1 MIFLVVVTATMAV
14 ALFAL
19 VISTV
24 HHRRQTADELR
35 SLQELQRKDEGM
47 QLLNQN
53 VLGLRQSVE
62 GKVKEVNDR
71 LGTAAEAFTRVQHG
85 LGRLDKLGES
95 VEGLQSMLGSQK
107 LRGNLGEQVMV
118 DLLKDFI
125 PADYRRTQV
134 TLNSGVR
141 VDAVV
146 ETTSGM
152 IPIDAKFPLENY
164 LKAAEAPGDDQRK
177 TALHELYKNAR
188 KHVRDISSKYICPG
202 ETTDFAVMYVPSE
215 AVYAAILEDPEIGQA
230 ARSRV
235 FIVSPSTFCAFL
247 SLVMLNLEGERL
259 ADEARNV
266 MGALRGIQQLAGKFE
281 DQLQVI
287 SGHVRKA
294 GNAMGTADNQW
305 NKLKGSIDA
314 ATELDIEVES
324 PVEPTSSGD
333 EDSQQHL
340 QAV

>member
-1 MIFLVVVTATMAV
+1 MVLLAVAVGVMAV
-14 ALFAL
+14 AIL
-19 VISTV
+19 VLVLSVTN
-24 HHRRQTADELR
+24 HRRQTAAELR
-35 SLQELQRKDEGM
+35 SLQEMQQKDEGM

-71 LGTAAEAFTRVQHG
+71 LSTAADTFTRVQRD

-125 PADYRRTQV
+125 PADYRKTQV
-134 TLNSGVR
+134 TLRSGVR
-141 VDAVV
+141 VDAAV
-146 ETTSGM
+146 ETTGGM

-164 LKAAEAPGDDQRK
+164 AKATRAKGEDERK
-177 TALHELYKNAR
+177 AALHELYKNAR
-188 KHVRDISSKYICPG
+188 KHIRDIASKYICPG

-215 AVYAAILEDPEIGQA
+215 AVYSAILEDPEILQA

-259 ADEARNV
+259 ADEARGV
-266 MGALRGIQQLAGKFE
+266 MSALRSIQQLAGKFE
-281 DQLQVI
+281 SQLSI
-287 SGHVRKA
+287 TAGHVRKA
-294 GNAMGTADNQW
+294 GNAIGATDKQW
-305 NKLKGSIDA
+305 EKLKDSIDA
-314 ATELDIEVES
+314 ATQLEIKADV
-324 PVEPTSSGD
+324 PGEP
-333 EDSQQHL
+333 ERPDSDDAQQHL
-340 QAV
+340 RAV